1 MRTLKERLAEL
12 RQIDNPT
19 PEDFTRL
26 WQLAEDMDDE
36 IDRLRDLV
44 VDECSRSAFWQTVRR
59 LQ

>member
-36 IDRLRDLV
+36 IDRLGDAVESANEYNHLTEDDL
-44 VDECSRSAFWQTVRR
+44 
-59 LQ
+59 